1 MPNYNY
7 RSNDYMRRNQCSR
20 QIMHT
25 TPVETAQGYHI
36 HTEERSSGT
45 CMHDPLNGLPIAM
58 AYVPWQEFKDLY
70 SAEKAFC
77 RGTIFEELDKPFL
90 GKGGC
95 CK

>member
-7 RSNDYMRRNQCSR
+7 RSNDYMRRGQCQR
-20 QIMHT
+20 TVMNPPRVECEY
-25 TPVETAQGYHI
+25 PV
-36 HTEERSSGT
+36 HTENATENYCT
-45 CMHDPLNGLPIAM
+45 HDLLKGLPIAM

-70 SAEKAFC
+70 PAEKGLC
-77 RGTIFEELDKPFL
+77 RGTIFEELDKPFS

>member
-7 RSNDYMRRNQCSR
+7 RSNDYMRRGQCSR
-20 QIMHT
+20 NIM
-25 TPVETAQGYHI
+25 TPPPRVECEYSAREEEN
-36 HTEERSSGT
+36 TENCCS
-45 CMHDPLNGLPIAM
+45 HDLLNGLPIAM
-58 AYVPWQEFKDLY
+58 AYVPWQEFKNLY
-70 SAEKAFC
+70 PAEKALS